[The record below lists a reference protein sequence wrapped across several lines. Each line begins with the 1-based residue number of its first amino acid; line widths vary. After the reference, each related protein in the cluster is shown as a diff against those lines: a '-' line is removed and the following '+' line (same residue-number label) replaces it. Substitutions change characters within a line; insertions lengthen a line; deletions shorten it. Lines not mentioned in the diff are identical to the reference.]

1 MVKRKRRPYG
11 YFGQDCT
18 ERCKDTCEGCNY
30 VNGLCESG
38 CQPGWTGNNCAEGM
52 ILHTI
57 CKFAIC
63 IINVI

>member
-1 MVKRKRRPYG
+1 MDTLDKTVL
-11 YFGQDCT
+11 
-18 ERCKDTCEGCNY
+18 KDGCNY